1 MCFDRRLVYYTVV
14 HAGTKALNRNGVKVE
29 YTEQEESVVIN
40 NLQDLWNGREK
51 QEFVRIKL
59 KGLFLHNYCKG
70 QSLKRQDIFSLF

>member
-40 NLQDLWNGREK
+40 NVQDL
-51 QEFVRIKL
+51 
-59 KGLFLHNYCKG
+59 
-70 QSLKRQDIFSLF
+70 